1 MLAEI
6 GLISTFLAFA
16 AALYAIG
23 SSVYGGRTHSDRLV
37 VSARNAALLTLP
49 LLLIS
54 AGSLIVALVNGQYQ
68 MSYVWSVS
76 NPDTPLFYRITAL
89 WGSQKGSILF
99 WSLIMS
105 LYTCGALVMN
115 WRSHRRLMPYVIA
128 YTMATLAFFL
138 GLVLFYENPFER
150 WWLAHGDTAANV
162 GSDVILTGTG
172 DNPSQ
177 VTEAIHSLTGADSF
191 QTGALLSSLP
201 APVATCVDS
210 SNVENT
216 VTVLQKAGA
225 QFAVNPAQECV
236 VESALIPSDATAPSS
251 QRLAETAKGLNPL
264 LRHFGMIIHP
274 PMLYLGFVGMVIP
287 FAFAM
292 AALASGDLS
301 TNWIKATRRW
311 ALIAWMFLSLGLLLG
326 GRWAYDV
333 LGWGGYWGWDPVEN
347 AAFLPWLIGTAFLH
361 SVMIQEK
368 RGMLKVWNM
377 FLVIGTFSAVIFG
390 TFATRSGLIDSV
402 HAFARSEIGY
412 PMFFFWSIITVV
424 SIGLIL
430 WRWNRREL
438 KDDHAFA
445 NLLSRESLF
454 VLNNVVFVVLF
465 VAIFWGSFGAPI
477 ISDLFLNE
485 NITLGQDYF
494 LRVTP
499 PLFIALYI
507 LMGIAPL
514 SAWGATSLRRLG
526 RSLVVPLILTAIL
539 LVFFFITGTT
549 QPAALF
555 GYGIVSLA
563 GFVALYEIYRGA
575 AARRHSMGENWGKA
589 IVSLFRR
596 NRRRYGGYV
605 IHLGI
610 TVIGIGVIGST
621 LFQQQTQTT
630 LSVGQTLDFGG
641 YTMRYDGFTEGFA
654 DDGRQLEIADVSVMR
669 NGQTLAHLRPRQDVY
684 PDMPMTIAGSYSTVE
699 GDFYVILVGWETISA
714 QTATFKIYINPLINL
729 VWWGGIV
736 LMIGTFIA
744 AWPTEPALVMAPQP
758 AVTGRKRREVTA

>member
-1 MLAEI
+1 
-6 GLISTFLAFA
+6 FLAFV
-16 AALYAIG
+16 AALYGVGAAI
-23 SSVYGGRTHSDRLV
+23 YGGRVHSERIV
-37 VSARNAALLTLP
+37 QSARNAALLTFP
-49 LLLIS
+49 LLLI
-54 AGSLIVALVNGQYQ
+54 ACGVLVIALINGEYQ
-68 MSYVWSVS
+68 ISYVWSVS

-99 WSLIMS
+99 WSLLMS
-105 LYTCGALVMN
+105 LFSAGALALN
-115 WRSHRRLMPYVIA
+115 WRSHHRLMPYVTA

-138 GLVLFYENPFER
+138 GLVLFFENPFER
-150 WWLAHGDTAANV
+150 WWLT
-162 GSDVILTGTG
+162 S
-172 DNPSQ
+172 P
-177 VTEAIHSLTGADSF
+177 TE
-191 QTGALLSSLP
+191 
-201 APVATCVDS
+201 
-210 SNVENT
+210 
-216 VTVLQKAGA
+216 
-225 QFAVNPAQECV
+225 V
-236 VESALIPSDATAPSS
+236 VETALIPVGATAPSA
-251 QRLAETAKGLNPL
+251 QRLAETAQGLNPL

-274 PMLYLGFVGMVIP
+274 PMLYLGFVGMTIP

-311 ALIAWMFLSLGLLLG
+311 TLVAWLFLSLGLLLG

-402 HAFARSEIGY
+402 HSFARSEIGF
-412 PMFFFWSIITVV
+412 PMFFFWAIITLI

-430 WRWNRREL
+430 WRWNRGEL
-438 KDDHAFA
+438 KDDHRFA
-445 NLLSRESLF
+445 NILSRESLF
-454 VLNNVVFVVLF
+454 VLNNVIFIVLF

-485 NITLGQDYF
+485 NITLGSDYF

-499 PLFIALYI
+499 PLFVALYI

-514 SAWGATSLRRLG
+514 SAWGVTSLRRLG
-526 RSLVVPLILTAIL
+526 KALVVPLILTAAL
-539 LVFFFITGTT
+539 LVFFFLTST
-549 QPAALF
+549 QDAGALF

-575 AARRHSMGENWGKA
+575 AARRQSIGESWGRA
-589 IVSLFRR
+589 IVALFQR
-596 NRRRYGGYV
+596 NRRRYGGYT

-621 LFQQQTQTT
+621 LFQQTTQRT
-630 LSVGQTLDFGG
+630 LAVGESLDFGG
-641 YTMRYDGFTEGFA
+641 YTMRYDGFTEGIA
-654 DDGRQLEIADVSVMR
+654 EDGRQMEIADVSVMR
-669 NGQTLAHLRPRQDVY
+669 GGQTLAHLRPRHDLY
-684 PDMPMTIAGSYSTVE
+684 PDMPMTIAGSYSTIE
-699 GDFYVILVGWETISA
+699 GDFYVLLVGWEPVSA
-714 QTATFKIYINPLINL
+714 STATFKIYVNPLINL
-729 VWWGGIV
+729 VWWGGLV
-736 LMIGTFIA
+736 LIIGTLVA
-744 AWPTEPALVMAPQP
+744 AWPLEQPVVAPARSPS
-758 AVTGRKRREVTA
+758 GKRREVAA

>member
-6 GLISTFLAFA
+6 GLITTFLAFA

-23 SSVYGGRTHSDRLV
+23 ASVYGGRVHSERLV
-37 VSARNAALLTLP
+37 MSARNAALLTFP
-49 LLLIS
+49 LLLLA
-54 AGSLIVALVNGQYQ
+54 AGSLVIALVNGQYQ
-68 MSYVWSVS
+68 MSYVWSVT
-76 NPDTPLFYRITAL
+76 NPTTPVFYRITAL

-99 WSLIMS
+99 WSLLLS
-105 LYTCGALVMN
+105 LFACGALALN
-115 WRSHRRLMPYVIA
+115 WRSHHRLMPYVIA

-138 GLVLFYENPFER
+138 GLVLFFENPFAR
-150 WWLAHGDTAANV
+150 WWLT
-162 GSDVILTGTG
+162 S
-172 DNPSQ
+172 P
-177 VTEAIHSLTGADSF
+177 TE
-191 QTGALLSSLP
+191 
-201 APVATCVDS
+201 
-210 SNVENT
+210 
-216 VTVLQKAGA
+216 
-225 QFAVNPAQECV
+225 V
-236 VESALIPSDATAPSS
+236 VETALIPAGAAAPSLE
-251 QRLAETAKGLNPL
+251 RLAETSKGLNPL

-274 PMLYLGFVGMVIP
+274 PMLYLGFVGFTIP

-311 ALIAWMFLSLGLLLG
+311 TLIAWMFLSLGLLLG

-402 HAFARSEIGY
+402 HAFARSEIGF
-412 PMFFFWSIITVV
+412 PMFFFWAIVTVI

-430 WRWNRREL
+430 WRWNRGEL
-438 KDDHAFA
+438 KDDHQFA

-465 VAIFWGSFGAPI
+465 VAIFWGSFGAPV

-485 NITLGQDYF
+485 NITLGADYF

-499 PLFIALYI
+499 PLFVALYI

-526 RSLVVPLILTAIL
+526 KSLVIPLVLTGL
-539 LVFFFITGTT
+539 LVLAFFITGTT
-549 QPAALF
+549 DPGALF
-555 GYGIVSLA
+555 GYGIVSMA

-575 AARRHSMGENWGKA
+575 VARRHSIGESWPQA
-589 IVSLFRR
+589 VLALFQR
-596 NRRRYGGYV
+596 NKRRYGGYV
-605 IHLGI
+605 VHLGI
-610 TVIGIGVIGST
+610 TIIGIGVIGST
-621 LFQQQTQTT
+621 LFQQQTQRT
-630 LSVGQTLDFGG
+630 LSVGETLDFGG
-641 YTMRYDGFTEGFA
+641 YTMRYDGLTEGVA
-654 DDGRQLEIADVSVMR
+654 EDGRQVQVADVSLLR
-669 NGQTLAHLRPRQDVY
+669 DGQLLTNLRPRHDLY
-684 PDMPMTIAGSYSTVE
+684 PDMTMTIAGSYSTIE
-699 GDFYVILVGWETISA
+699 GDFYVLLVGWEEVNASS
-714 QTATFKIYINPLINL
+714 ATFKIYVNPLINL
-729 VWWGGIV
+729 VWWGGLI
-736 LMIGTFIA
+736 LMVGTFIA
-744 AWPTEPALVMAPQP
+744 AWPLENTAVSYQP
-758 AVTGRKRREVTA
+758 SAASKRREAVV